1 MSLNIIKKRNGVIEA
16 FNPDKL
22 NKWAEWA
29 SEVGVDW
36 SSVVL
41 EACRKCHNGCT
52 TTDLHNAMIA
62 ACVDQETTQ
71 HLKMAGRLYIGAL
84 IKDTFGGLDNIPSL
98 QQMYSKMKS
107 LGLWAEMSYSDDEL
121 A

>member
-1 MSLNIIKKRNGVIEA
+1 MSSINNIVKRNGEKVP
-16 FNPDKL
+16 FDPDKL

-41 EACRKCHNGCT
+41 EACRKCHDGCT
-52 TTDLHNAMIA
+52 TTDLHNSMIA

-84 IKDTFGGLDNIPSL
+84 IKETFGGLGISHLYRKCMRNDRAWFVGTN
-98 QQMYSKMKS
+98 
-107 LGLWAEMSYSDDEL
+107 GLL
-121 A
+121 RR